1 MTSSQAA
8 TTEEQEE
15 RSGDRDKA
23 SEKATGART
32 RKPGRSRSPRAADIP
47 VIIETTDSQNE
58 NEEEEDG
65 AWSNVG
71 RGKNKRGRGGNGA
84 GAGRGRGA
92 DAGAGAK
99 RGKGREDP
107 SQPSMRNFIPDPRA
121 RLATGG
127 WS

>member
-8 TTEEQEE
+8 TTEEEEE

-32 RKPGRSRSPRAADIP
+32 RKPGRSRSPRAAEIP
-47 VIIETTDSQNE
+47 VITETTDSQNE
-58 NEEEEDG
+58 EEEEG
-65 AWSNVG
+65 GCWSNVG

-92 DAGAGAK
+92 DGGAGAK